1 MKWSALSQQMPTGLT
16 RGRAIVE
23 PAMGHRID
31 RKEAHRLTDK
41 RRSDSRRKRRE
52 LSPTRPPDSP
62 HKRRALIQQMPAG
75 FIEEMAI
82 VEPSKADPKL

>member
-1 MKWSALSQQMPTGLT
+1 MKWSALSPQMPDGLT

-41 RRSDSRRKRRE
+41 RRSDSRRKRRA

-62 HKRRALIQQMPAG
+62 HKRRALIRQMPDG
-75 FIEEMAI
+75 LTTEMAV
-82 VEPSKADPKL
+82 VEPSKAELRL